1 MSKRVISHR
10 SVLAVLVTASCW
22 GTLQLPTTAATSYA
36 LQRGAVEQASDSTL
50 SDGILVAG
58 LSFRLPVRASRWR
71 FGGFARSC
79 SATTEA
85 IDFNDLQQSF
95 APIAPPVQPSES
107 MDSESAPVD
116 YTVSAHPTIFVRVP
130 DLPGATVGFTLQNE
144 DETEELYST
153 QFELDGTE
161 GGIVGI
167 QIPASS
173 PSLEVGQKYIWKVM
187 LSSSCGGNSGDFRLA
202 TNSWIERVEPQ
213 GALTSVSQVPMR
225 DRPALYAEAGVW
237 QETLSSLAELRM
249 QNPNDAELSE
259 SWSSLMESVNLGE
272 YSSEPILRIHSEQ

>member
-1 MSKRVISHR
+1 MSKRVISQT
-10 SVLAVLVTASCW
+10 SVLAALVTASFW

-50 SDGILVAG
+50 SDGVLVAG

-71 FGGFARSC
+71 FGGFARGC
-79 SATTEA
+79 AAATEA
-85 IDFNDLQQSF
+85 VDFNDLQQSL
-95 APIAPPVQPSES
+95 APIAPPVQPNES
-107 MDSESAPVD
+107 IDPEDVPVD

-144 DETEELYST
+144 ESTEELYAT

-167 QIPASS
+167 QIPTSS
-173 PSLEVGQKYIWKVM
+173 PSLEVGQKYTWQV
-187 LSSSCGGNSGDFRLA
+187 LVSSSCGGNSGEFRLT
-202 TNSWIERVEPQ
+202 TNSWIERVELQ
-213 GALTSVSQVPMR
+213 GALMSVSQVPMR

-237 QETLSSLAELRM
+237 QETLSSLVELRM
-249 QNPNDAELSE
+249 QNPSDAEISE

-272 YSSEPILRIHSEQ
+272 YSSEPILRIYSEQ